1 MGDSGV
7 NMKTIFCLREV
18 LRLVLPAAA
27 VVMLTSCA
35 GVAPVPVTNH
45 VAYGQRLESKHLPCI
60 QPGRTTRAQVIAAL
74 GTNYTKFGR
83 SRSIAYTWEMSGGG
97 GVWWVA
103 VATPYGG
110 GAWGGN
116 WVGGWRGFL
125 VAFDERDVVRA
136 AEFKKLSCR
145 ISLDEN
151 LDRWVAKLPP
161 VSLPQVGTAPE
172 VAVSPIS
179 KSPQPQYD
187 QRSP

>member
-1 MGDSGV
+1 M
-7 NMKTIFCLREV
+7 NMKATFCLREV
-18 LRLVLPAAA
+18 LQFILPAAA
-27 VVMLTSCA
+27 VVMFTGCA

-45 VAYGQRLESKHLPCI
+45 VAYGQRLESKNLPCI

-74 GTNYTKFGR
+74 GTNYAKFGR
-83 SRSIAYTWEMSGGG
+83 SRSIAYTWEMRGGG

-103 VATPYGG
+103 LVFGEA
-110 GAWGGN
+110 AVVKGN
-116 WVGGWRGFL
+116 TWVGGWRGFL

-161 VSLPQVGTAPE
+161 VSRLKGGTSPE
-172 VAVSPIS
+172 VAISPIS
-179 KSPQPQYD
+179 KSSQPQYD